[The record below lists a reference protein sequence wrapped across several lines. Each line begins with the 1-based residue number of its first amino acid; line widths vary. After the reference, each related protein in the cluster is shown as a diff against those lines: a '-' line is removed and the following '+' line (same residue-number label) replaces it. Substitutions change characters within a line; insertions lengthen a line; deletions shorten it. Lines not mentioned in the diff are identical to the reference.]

1 MSGIFGVIG
10 EEDCIEDLFYGAFYV
25 QHRAQEYCGISLLD
39 VDKNKIENYTHKGLI
54 KQQFPKQLRKEI
66 RGQAGL
72 GIVSG
77 SRQPVSELSKSEGM
91 VLGYDG
97 NIINYQ
103 DLKDKPLRD
112 NNTFSGYHN
121 PEDINDAVLIS
132 KIIAKENKF
141 EKGVENLFEILEGD
155 FSIASL
161 TREGIYAARGYG
173 RKPLILGKKDGAY
186 SVASESNS
194 FVNQGFEIVRDV
206 NPGEVVFLNKEGI
219 HEVRQFNLPY
229 VKYGT
234 FEWIYTAYPSSI
246 IDGRNVAEVRKK
258 LGGCLAE
265 RFPVDADIVSGI
277 PNSGR
282 WHGLGYS
289 IFSKIPY
296 QEVFIRY
303 DYSGRS
309 YTSVQEEREEV
320 ANKKLIVLDSIV
332 REKRIVIVEDSIVR
346 GNQTKEQTK
355 KLKEK
360 GAKEVHMRAAC
371 PPLLAACPYGKTTR
385 RDDECIARRMSIDEI
400 KETRGL
406 NSLGYATIED
416 LETSIGFSK
425 DKLCLECWER

>member
-1 MSGIFGVIG
+1 
-10 EEDCIEDLFYGAFYV
+10 LKN
-25 QHRAQEYCGISLLD
+25 LLL
-39 VDKNKIENYTHKGLI
+39 TF
-54 KQQFPKQLRKEI
+54 Q
-66 RGQAGL
+66 
-72 GIVSG
+72 
-77 SRQPVSELSKSEGM
+77 
-91 VLGYDG
+91 
-97 NIINYQ
+97 INYQ
-103 DLKDKPLRD
+103 DLKDKLLRD
-112 NNTFSGYHN
+112 NDTFSGYHN

-141 EKGVENLFEILEGD
+141 EKGVENLFEMLEGD
-155 FSIASL
+155 FSIVSL

-173 RKPLILGKKDGAY
+173 RKPLILGNKDGVY

-206 NPGEVVFLNKEGI
+206 NPGEIVFLNKEGI
-219 HEVRQFNLPY
+219 HKVRQFNLPY

-258 LGGCLAE
+258 LGGCLAD
-265 RFPVDADIVSGI
+265 RFPVDADIVSGV

-289 IFSKIPY
+289 IVTKILY

-309 YTSVQEEREEV
+309 YTPAQEEEREEI
-320 ANKKLIVLDSIV
+320 ANKKLIVLAPV
-332 REKRIVIVEDSIVR
+332 VKGKRIIIVEDSIVR

-355 KLKEK
+355 KLKEN
-360 GAKEVHMRAAC
+360 GAREVHMRAAC
-371 PPLLAACPYGKTTR
+371 PPLLSACSYGKTTR
-385 RDDECIARRMSIDEI
+385 KDDECIARRMSIDEI

-406 NSLGYATIED
+406 DSLGYATIED
-416 LETSIGFSK
+416 LEKSIGFSK
-425 DKLCLECWER
+425 DKLCLECWGM